1 MPLYP
6 TQTSVLQEK
15 VRLDIVYILSTIG
28 KKFLVITRD
37 NLSGQPKVRALSN
50 VNTALVVVFIQED
63 IIYRYR
69 MFIKLV
75 IDGGLENKVDV
86 KDL

>member
-1 MPLYP
+1 MPLYS
-6 TQTSVLQEK
+6 TQISVLQEK
-15 VRLDIVYILSTIG
+15 VGLDIVYILSTIG

-37 NLSGQPKVRALSN
+37 NLSGWPKVRALLN
-50 VNTALVVVFIQED
+50 ANTALVVVFIQED

-69 MFIKLV
+69 MFVKLV
-75 IDGGLENKVDV
+75 INGGLENKVDV